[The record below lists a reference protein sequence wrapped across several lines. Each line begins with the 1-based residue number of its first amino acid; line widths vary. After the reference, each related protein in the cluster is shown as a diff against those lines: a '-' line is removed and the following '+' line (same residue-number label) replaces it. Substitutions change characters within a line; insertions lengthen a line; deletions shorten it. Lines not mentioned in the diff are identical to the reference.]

1 MTYNKLFY
9 YIAKNKKGKTM
20 DLMTIKEVAKMKGVS
35 EQRIYFL
42 TQISGKNRLPST
54 RLGYQYFIRRED
66 AEKIFVAKDF
76 RKTKS
81 K

>member
-1 MTYNKLFY
+1 MFY
-9 YIAKNKKGKTM
+9 YITENKKGNEM

-42 TQISGKNRLPST
+42 TQISGKNRLPSI
-54 RLGYQYFIRRED
+54 RLGNQYLIKRED
-66 AEKIFVAKDF
+66 AEKVFVAKNF

-81 K
+81 KK